1 VDVHN
6 LPHVNALLN
15 AIAGVMLVIGVR
27 LVRQGKEEA
36 HKRVML
42 GSFLVSVIFLACYL
56 VYHYHAGSVKF
67 PSYPPAW
74 IRYLYLSILLTHI
87 VLAALVPFLAL
98 ITIYLGLKDR
108 RDSHRRWARWTF
120 PIWLYVSVTGVI
132 VYLMLYQIFPPQ
144 KTDDTIERAGQGHPQ
159 VDVRLTWAVLPI
171 TNCQAA
177 PPTQHPFD
185 SNTKGTTP
193 CPQLDRNNADPQC

>member
-1 VDVHN
+1 MDVHD

-15 AIAGVMLVIGVR
+15 AIAGIMLVVGVR
-27 LVRQGKEEA
+27 LIRRGKEDA

-42 GSFLVSVIFLACYL
+42 GSFLVSVIFLGCYL

-67 PSYPPAW
+67 PSYPPVW

-132 VYLMLYQIFPPQ
+132 VYLMLYQIYPPQ
-144 KTDDTIERAGQGHPQ
+144 KSDDTIRRAGQRSPQ
-159 VDVRLTWAVLPI
+159 VAV
-171 TNCQAA
+171 
-177 PPTQHPFD
+177 
-185 SNTKGTTP
+185 
-193 CPQLDRNNADPQC
+193 QLASTVPAIPNGQPAFRGNFNSKVIGR